1 MKHELILNNKNIF
14 LEGPILIT
22 PEKFFDER
30 GFFLEAWK
38 DPLFNKIIG
47 SNISFVQEN
56 HSKSKR
62 NVLRGLHY
70 QIPPSDQGKLVRCIS
85 GKIFDVIVD
94 IRKSSKNFLSWAGIF
109 LDDETHKQLWIPSG
123 FAHGFYT
130 LSENAEIT
138 YKMTS
143 LWSKEDERSIKW
155 NDQNLLIEWPL
166 KRNLPLLSK
175 KDNEAKT
182 LDKIRDNDLF
192 T

>member
-1 MKHELILNNKNIF
+1 MKHELIKNNKNIF

-22 PEKFFDER
+22 PDKFFDER
-30 GFFLEAWK
+30 GFFLETWK
-38 DPLFNKIIG
+38 EPLFNKLIG

-56 HSKSKR
+56 HSKSKK

-109 LDDETHKQLWIPSG
+109 LDDKTHKQVWIPSG

-155 NDQNLLIEWPL
+155 NDPNLLIEWPL
-166 KRNLPLLSK
+166 KRNFPILSK
-175 KDNEAKT
+175 KDNEAIT
-182 LDKIRDNDLF
+182 LDKILDNDLF
-192 T
+192 I

>member
-38 DPLFNKIIG
+38 EPLFNKIIG